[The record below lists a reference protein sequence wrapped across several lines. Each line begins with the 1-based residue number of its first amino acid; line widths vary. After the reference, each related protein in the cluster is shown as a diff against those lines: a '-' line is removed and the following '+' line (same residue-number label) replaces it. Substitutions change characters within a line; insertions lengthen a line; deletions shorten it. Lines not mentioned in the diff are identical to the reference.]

1 MRAANPQNS
10 KVFSLTMNYISST
23 HPAEEAARIALEKA
37 HAECVIAGLNPEP
50 YAELLTD
57 FVTIEVR
64 KALAEMAEHQAH
76 GGPSAIIMLSKSAN
90 QRIYFSDSGR
100 RAAEELLRK
109 LNIKDGEQI
118 H

>member
-1 MRAANPQNS
+1 MIYNS
-10 KVFSLTMNYISST
+10 PT
-23 HPAEEAARIALEKA
+23 HPAQEAARIALETA

-50 YAELLTD
+50 YTELLTD

-64 KALAEMAEHQAH
+64 QALAEMAEHQAH
-76 GGPSAIIMLSKSAN
+76 GGPSAIIMLSKPTN

-100 RAAEELLRK
+100 RAAEELLKK
-109 LNIKDGEQI
+109 LNIKGGQQI

>member
-1 MRAANPQNS
+1 MIYSQ
-10 KVFSLTMNYISST
+10 T
-23 HPAEEAARIALEKA
+23 HPAQEAARIALEKA
-37 HAECVIAGLNPEP
+37 HAECVIAGINPEP

-64 KALAEMAEHQAH
+64 KALAEMADHQAH
-76 GGPSAIIMLSKSAN
+76 GGPSAIMMLRQPSN

-109 LNIKDGEQI
+109 LNTKPGQQI

>member
-1 MRAANPQNS
+1 MIYDSQ
-10 KVFSLTMNYISST
+10 T
-23 HPAEEAARIALEKA
+23 HPAHEAARIALEKA
-37 HAECVIAGLNPEP
+37 HAECVIAGINPEP

-64 KALAEMAEHQAH
+64 KALAEMADHQAH
-76 GGPSAIIMLSKSAN
+76 GGPSAIMMLRQPSN

-109 LNIKDGEQI
+109 LNTKPG
-118 H
+118 